1 MSPTLN
7 GSTVLQRFEHGNPVK
22 YAMEYVRFL
31 PHILY
36 DAEFSKVFGSAL
48 YKMSLINDLISHL
61 CQPLTQFLLLLT
73 VATMPCS
80 AHFHIIGSFLREE
93 LCLGLSV
100 FFFIGAYQLCVS
112 PPHWQKRWR
121 LKLLW
126 KSAFALNL
134 DR

>member
-22 YAMEYVRFL
+22 YAMEYVQFL

-48 YKMSLINDLISHL
+48 YKMSWINDLISHL
-61 CQPLTQFLLLLT
+61 CQPVAQFLLLLT

-100 FFFIGAYQLCVS
+100 FFFHWSLSAMCFTSPLAEMVEVETFVEVS
-112 PPHWQKRWR
+112 ICF
-121 LKLLW
+121 
-126 KSAFALNL
+126 KS
-134 DR
+134 